1 MIYEI
6 TVKPNS
12 KKGPLV
18 VAETPA
24 ASNTQDSFDAPDSSA
39 LPDSLDAPRRLTVY
53 LREKPIDGEANA
65 ALIKLLAKHFHVAKS
80 CIHIKTG
87 ARGRRKLVEVCE

>member
-1 MIYEI
+1 MIYEV

-18 VAETPA
+18 LEDGH
-24 ASNTQDSFDAPDSSA
+24 N
-39 LPDSLDAPRRLTVY
+39 LTVY

-65 ALIKLLAKHFHVAKS
+65 ALIKLLAKHFCVAKS
-80 CIHIKTG
+80 CICIKTG
-87 ARGRRKLVEVCE
+87 TRGRQKLIEICK